1 MEHGGVAG
9 SGGVVIVVVVVVGTV
24 ANGGGG
30 GRGVVVPVPPFEETH
45 VGRFWCR
52 SSPPAISGL
61 SARDES
67 ILAGAQG
74 VPVGSRERVHRC
86 R

>member
-9 SGGVVIVVVVVVGTV
+9 GGGVVVVVVVVGTV
-24 ANGGGG
+24 ANGGSGG
-30 GRGVVVPVPPFEETH
+30 GVVVPVPPFEETH

>member
-9 SGGVVIVVVVVVGTV
+9 GGGVVVVEVVVGTV
-24 ANGGGG
+24 ANGGSGG
-30 GRGVVVPVPPFEETH
+30 GVVVPVPPFEETH
-45 VGRFWCR
+45 VWRFWCR